1 VPIKYEDVT
10 FTYLHYNKPALADIN
25 LHIKDGSITAL
36 LGPVGAGKSTL
47 LHMMNGLVPNHFPG
61 YMDGKVTVDEIE
73 VAKVEVQEVAKRL
86 NMVFDDPV
94 LQIVSLTVKDDIAFG
109 PANLAL
115 PREEVIA
122 RVSDALERTRLVGY
136 ETRNPRTLSGGEQ
149 QLLAIAG
156 VLAMQPKY
164 LVLDEPVALLDPIGK
179 KQVFDAIR
187 KLCKES
193 NVTVVIAESGADVE
207 SLMEFVDHIVLI
219 SKGKIITEGEPV
231 EVLADKGLIEEIGL
245 RVPQVT
251 EIAYHLSNG
260 KSKSV
265 PITLDQGM
273 AFVFDKVKK
282 FFFFFK
288 TVKEKRKKDKEE
300 NAVILRDVCHTYPG
314 PPPVEALKGVS
325 LEINKGEMVALL
337 GQNGSGKTT
346 LAFHLVGA
354 LKPTNEEAYIEVAGL
369 DVRNTPQF
377 DLIKRAN
384 YVFQNPANQLFNET
398 FEKEVK
404 YGPEKLGFSPE
415 ETEERAKEALKLVG
429 LGHLWEQSTFNIPK
443 SYETLLGLA
452 SILSLSPQVLI
463 VDEPTGGLDLKT
475 SRKVMETLKKIN
487 EEQNCTIIMITH
499 DMALASKYS
508 KRVIVLQSGNI
519 LLDGATKEVFAQ
531 PETLK
536 KAMLSPPQIT
546 LLGQRLSDLGYPPD
560 ILTVDEFIHIIS

>member
-1 VPIKYEDVT
+1 MPIKYEDVT

-73 VAKVEVQEVAKRL
+73 VAKFEVQEVAKRL

-115 PREEVIA
+115 PRDEVIA

-187 KLCKES
+187 KLHRES

-207 SLMEFVDHIVLI
+207 SLMEFVDHVVLI

-260 KSKSV
+260 KSQSV
-265 PITLDQGM
+265 PITLDQGV
-273 AFVFDKVKK
+273 AFVSDKVKK
-282 FFFFFK
+282 SISVSK
-288 TVKEKRKKDKEE
+288 TVQEKTKKDKEE
-300 NAVILRDVCHTYPG
+300 NAVILRDVWHTYPG

-487 EEQNCTIIMITH
+487 EEQNCTIIIITH

-519 LLDGATKEVFAQ
+519 LLDGATKEIFAQ
-531 PETLK
+531 PETLE

-546 LLGQRLSDLGYPPD
+546 LLGQKLADLGYPPD
-560 ILTVDEFIHIIS
+560 ILTVDEFIQIIS

>member
-1 VPIKYEDVT
+1 MPIKFENVT
-10 FTYLHYNKPALADIN
+10 FTYLHYKKPALADIN
-25 LHIKDGSITAL
+25 LSIKDGSITAL
-36 LGPVGAGKSTL
+36 LGPVGAGKSTM

-61 YMDGKVTVDEIE
+61 HMDGKVIVDEID
-73 VAKVEVQEVAKRL
+73 VAKVEVPEIAKRL
-86 NMVFDDPV
+86 NMVFEDPV
-94 LQIVSLTVKDDIAFG
+94 LQIVSLTVQDDIAFG

-115 PREEVIA
+115 PRVEVLA
-122 RVSDALERTRLVGY
+122 RVSDALRRTRLVGY

-164 LVLDEPVALLDPIGK
+164 LVLDEPVAMLDPIGK
-179 KQVFDAIR
+179 RQVFDAIR
-187 KLCKES
+187 KLCRES
-193 NVTVVIAESGADVE
+193 NLTVVIAESGADVE
-207 SLMEFVDHIVLI
+207 SLMEFIDHAVLI
-219 SKGKIITEGEPV
+219 NKGKIITEGKPD
-231 EVLADKGLIEEIGL
+231 EVLADKGLIKEIGL

-251 EIAYHLSNG
+251 EIAYHLSDG
-260 KSKSV
+260 KPKSV
-265 PITLDQGM
+265 PITLDQGV
-273 AFVFDKVKK
+273 AFISDKVKK
-282 FFFFFK
+282 SISVTQTALEK
-288 TVKEKRKKDKEE
+288 TKEE
-300 NAVILRDVCHTYPG
+300 KEEKAVILRDVWHTYPG

-325 LEINKGEMVALL
+325 LEIHKGEMVALL

-354 LKPTNEEAYIEVAGL
+354 LQPTNDEAYIEVAGL

-377 DLIKRAN
+377 DLIKQAN

-404 YGPEKLGFSPE
+404 YGPEKLGFSPKD
-415 ETEERAKEALKLVG
+415 TEERAKEALQLVG
-429 LGHLWEQSTFNIPK
+429 LGHLWEQGTFNIPK

-487 EEQNCTIIMITH
+487 QDQKCTIIMITH
-499 DMALASKYS
+499 DMALASTYS
-508 KRVIVLQSGNI
+508 KRVIVLQNGRI
-519 LLDGATKEVFAQ
+519 LLDGATKEIFAQ
-531 PETLK
+531 SEALE

-546 LLGQRLSDLGYPPD
+546 LLGQKLSDLGYPPD
-560 ILTVDEFIHIIS
+560 ILTVDEFIQIIS